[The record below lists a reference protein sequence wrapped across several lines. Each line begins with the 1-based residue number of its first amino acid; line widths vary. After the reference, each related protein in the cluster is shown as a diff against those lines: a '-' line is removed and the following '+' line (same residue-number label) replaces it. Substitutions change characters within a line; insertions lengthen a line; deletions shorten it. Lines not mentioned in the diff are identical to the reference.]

1 MNINRESERNMLV
14 NIKKDGQIYNL
25 DGTLLTRGGDESAQ
39 VEPAVE
45 LFGMEMHPVS
55 TTAGVVAY
63 CVDEDTACLLAQ
75 ALEAARIAS
84 TTPDIE
90 PPSNFAGGGR
100 SLMLTG
106 LRVNPSD
113 IDGFNIVAIRAL
125 RDATG
130 IGLKP
135 AKDAI
140 YRLRYGN
147 ESWWEGQ
154 DILPAK
160 PTTIAGPIKESRFL
174 DQLLRLVTHEWV

>member
-1 MNINRESERNMLV
+1 MV

-25 DGTLLTRGGDESAQ
+25 DGTLLTRGDDDSAQ
-39 VEPAVE
+39 VEPAVT
-45 LFGMEMHPVS
+45 LFGMELHPVS

-63 CVDEDTACLLAQ
+63 CVDEKTACLLAQ
-75 ALEAARIAS
+75 ALEAARIAGV
-84 TTPDIE
+84 TPDVDIACHG
-90 PPSNFAGGGR
+90 SR
-100 SLMLTG
+100 LMLTG
-106 LRVNPSD
+106 LRVNPDD
-113 IDGFNIVAIRAL
+113 INGFNIVAIKAL
-125 RDATG
+125 RGATG
-130 IGLKP
+130 LGLKQ

>member
-1 MNINRESERNMLV
+1 MLV

-25 DGTLLTRGGDESAQ
+25 DGTLLTRGGDESAK
-39 VEPAVE
+39 VETTVA
-45 LFGMEMHPVS
+45 LFGMELYPVS
-55 TTAGVVAY
+55 TTAGIVAY
-63 CVDEDTACLLAQ
+63 CADEKTACLLAQ

-113 IDGFNIVAIRAL
+113 IVAIKAL

-130 IGLKP
+130 IGLKQ

-140 YRLRYGN
+140 YRLRYGD
-147 ESWWEGQ
+147 ESWGPGK

-160 PTTIAGPIKESRFL
+160 PTTIAGPINESRFL